1 MNQPL
6 PSPAWLEEPAVRA
19 FAGALV
25 ADALAMPVHW
35 YYDRAALDRDYGAV
49 TGYLAPR
56 DHHPDSILWR
66 SRYDCT
72 APEGEILHD
81 RRRFWGQAGVHYH
94 RGLAAGENTLNALLA
109 LELAALVR
117 RNRHWAAER
126 WLEHYV
132 AFMRRPD
139 SHRDTYVEE
148 YHRDFFTNLAAGR
161 KPINCGVRDV
171 HIGGLVPVPALVAG
185 LGPRHPDLRDV
196 VRRHVALTH
205 KDDGVL
211 AAADALARILV
222 RVTRDDRGSADRD
235 LRTAILEEAADWISA
250 AKCRDWEARAA
261 GGPPP
266 CPDRAVVGGVLSPAC
281 YIDDAFPAALFL
293 AWRHAGDVAAG
304 LRANALCGGDNCHR
318 AAVVG
323 SLLAAAS
330 PIPHPLLAGLRA
342 HATIAEAATP

>member
-1 MNQPL
+1 MN
-6 PSPAWLEEPAVRA
+6 PSAHPTWLEEPAVRA

-35 YYDRAALDRDYGAV
+35 YYDRAALDRDYGPV

-81 RRRFWGQAGVHYH
+81 RRRHWGQAGVHYH

-117 RNRHWAAER
+117 RNRHWDAER

-148 YHRDFFTNLAAGR
+148 YHRDFCTNLAAGR
-161 KPINCGVRDV
+161 KPINCGVRDI
-171 HIGGLVPVPALVAG
+171 HIGGLVPVPALAAA
-185 LGPRHPDLRDV
+185 LGPQHPDLRRV
-196 VRRHVALTH
+196 VGEHVGLTH
-205 KDDGVL
+205 KDRDVL
-211 AAADALARILV
+211 AAADGFVRILAAV
-222 RVTRDDRGSADRD
+222 CRGAE
-235 LRTAILEEAADWISA
+235 LREAILDHGRDWISRA
-250 AKCRDWEARAA
+250 RLDSWRDL
-261 GGPPP
+261 
-266 CPDRAVVGGVLSPAC
+266 PDRAVVGTRLSSAC
-281 YIDDAFPAALFL
+281 YIADAFPASLAL
-293 AWRHAGDVAAG
+293 AWRHADDFVAGVAA
-304 LRANALCGGDNCHR
+304 NAACGGDNCHR
-318 AAVVG
+318 GAVVG
-323 SLLAAAS
+323 ALLGAAR
-330 PIPHPLLAGLRA
+330 PIPAPLLEGLA
-342 HATIAEAATP
+342 CLYKLEDIFDTSPTLPGAPTESQA